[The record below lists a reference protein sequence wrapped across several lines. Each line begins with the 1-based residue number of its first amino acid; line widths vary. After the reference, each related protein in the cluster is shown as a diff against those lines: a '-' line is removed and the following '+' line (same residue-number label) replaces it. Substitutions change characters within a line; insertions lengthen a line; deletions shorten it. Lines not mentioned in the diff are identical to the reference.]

1 MSGISR
7 EVGIIMRAK
16 DEMPYPPRAL
26 EALRVQ
32 TFQDFNLYVVDSGST
47 DGTLEVLEAARP
59 FRLVRIAPDD
69 YVPGK
74 VLNRMVSETTEP
86 IVVFL
91 NADAIPQSPDCLE
104 KLLDPIRAGRADA
117 TMSKQVARPDAYF
130 VVDFDYRRAY
140 DPQNIKGDNAD
151 FFSAVCC
158 AFRRELWEQ
167 TRFYEEGYAEDL
179 VWAAR
184 CRRRGARFELVLDSV
199 VEHSHNYSISGLRT
213 KKFRHGVVFARLY
226 GQKPQALR
234 QVLACGRE
242 CLRDGFEAL
251 RRGTWSTIPYNLH
264 YRITIHRAL
273 WEGLRQ
279 GAGEPPLA
287 EEAQ

>member
-1 MSGISR
+1 MSATGR
-7 EVGIIMRAK
+7 EVGIIMRAR

-26 EALRVQ
+26 EALQ
-32 TFQDFNLYVVDSGST
+32 AQSFQDFNLHVVDSGST

-59 FRLVRIAPDD
+59 FQLIRIAPGD

-74 VLNRMVSETTEP
+74 VLNRMVAGSREP
-86 IVVFL
+86 IVCFL
-91 NADAIPQSPDCLE
+91 NADAIPMGGDCLE
-104 KLLDPIRAGRADA
+104 KLLEPIRAGRADA
-117 TMSKQVARPDAYF
+117 TMSKQVARPDAHF
-130 VVDFDYRRAY
+130 IVDYDYRRAY
-140 DPQNIKGDNAD
+140 DPKNIKGENAD

-184 CRRRGARFELVLDSV
+184 CRQKGARFELVLDSV
-199 VEHSHNYSISGLRT
+199 VEHSHNYSLPGLRK

-226 GQKPQALR
+226 GQKPDALR
-234 QVLACGRE
+234 QVLACARE
-242 CLRDGFEAL
+242 SARDGLEAL
-251 RRGTWSTIPYNLH
+251 RRGRWTTVPYNLR
-264 YRITIHRAL
+264 YRATIHRAL

-279 GAGEPPLA
+279 GAGEPPLIG
-287 EEAQ
+287 ETG